1 MAEERDSALAGTL
14 LGAAATKVLQS
25 MTVHWTGLT
34 VFVNSPWVPM
44 DNNIAERDMRGPVV
58 GRKNFYGSGS
68 EWSGELAAMMYN
80 VLMTVKLW
88 GINARTWLR
97 TYLQAC
103 ADNGNK
109 APDDISTFL
118 PWMMDAKRLAYM
130 RAGPLTES
138 VDSS

>member
-1 MAEERDSALAGTL
+1 
-14 LGAAATKVLQS
+14 
-25 MTVHWTGLT
+25 
-34 VFVNSPWVPM
+34 
-44 DNNIAERDMRGPVV
+44 MRGPVV

-68 EWSGELAAMMYN
+68 EWSGELAAMMYS

-109 APDDISTFL
+109 APDDISAFL